1 MSDEK
6 LDLILNV
13 VTDIKA
19 RQEGVGKDFKA
30 DVSVINRLELEII
43 SLRENAIDMREK
55 VQKLESR
62 ILRLENHIGLA
73 V

>member
-30 DVSVINRLELEII
+30 DVRVINRLELEII
-43 SLRENAIDMREK
+43 SLRENTIDMREK

>member
-30 DVSVINRLELEII
+30 DVRVINRLELEII